1 MWPCR
6 KTSIPSNLLV
16 VSDKGGI
23 KDVVINVYTKTSA
36 GTPKKSTSDQKGC
49 MFTAPVTV
57 VPAGS
62 TITFKN
68 SDPGLHNVRVST
80 FKNAPL
86 NAAIPSGGTKDY
98 TAGKAENIMVTCDLH
113 PWMRAYVSV
122 VRSDHYAVTD
132 AEGNFKIENIPA
144 GEYSFKAWHPVTRA
158 SEIGPDD
165 LEIEEGEGR
174 GQQNDRCR
182 REDEEEV

>member
-1 MWPCR
+1 
-6 KTSIPSNLLV
+6 
-16 VSDKGGI
+16 
-23 KDVVINVYTKTSA
+23 
-36 GTPKKSTSDQKGC
+36 
-49 MFTAPVTV
+49 MFTSPVVV

-68 SDPGLHNVRVST
+68 SDQGLHNVRVST

-86 NAAIPSGGTKDY
+86 NAAIPAGGSKDY
-98 TAGKAENIMVTCDLH
+98 TAAKSENIMVTCDLH

-144 GEYSFKAWHPVTRA
+144 GEYSFKAWHPVLGRA
-158 SEIGPDD
+158 KSDQTT
-165 LEIEEGEGR
+165 LKSKKVKV
-174 GQQNDRCR
+174 
-182 REDEEEV
+182 EDNKTLDVGVKMKKKK